1 MEFIKANWLEL
12 SVLALFLVVAIIY
25 IAWLIKKK
33 GLRGTVIDLI
43 VKAES
48 SFNQGENA
56 EKLNYVIDKVIAIIP
71 MPFSLF
77 ITRES
82 AKKFIQKIFDE
93 VKTALDY
100 KGVE

>member
-33 GLRGTVIDLI
+33 GLRGTVIQFILE
-43 VKAES
+43 AES
-48 SFNQGENA
+48 SFNQGD

-71 MPFSLF
+71 MPFTLF